1 MTFNAALGP
10 TWHTVA
16 RSAALC
22 AFAAFAAACGA
33 PNPAAPGDEIRST
46 RARLA
51 VGAPAA
57 DLEQLTRDNAEFA
70 ARMHRLLASDR
81 PTNNLVF
88 SPHSISIALGMT
100 FAGAR
105 TTSESQMAEA
115 LRFTMPQPRLHAA
128 FNGLDQQLAMR
139 ASAAGERGGRP
150 FRLRVANA
158 LFGQRG
164 YPWQAPF
171 LDTLSE
177 NYGAGLRALNFS
189 SDPEAARVLINRWV
203 ADYTE
208 QRIPELIQRGIITA
222 QTTLVLTNAVYFNA
236 SWDAPFEPGMTASAA
251 FNRESGGAVMVPTMN
266 LRREMRYGENSGWKA
281 VELLYSGQ
289 QVSMML
295 ILPPEGPIGTFESEL
310 NEVRLRDLVGSLA
323 ARGVTLA
330 MPKFRVRSPV
340 GLKAALQRLGMN
352 APFEGGVA
360 DLSGMDGTRN
370 LFIQDVVHEGFIAVD
385 EAGTE
390 AAAAT
395 AVVVGRTSAP
405 EPATFTA
412 NRPFLFVI
420 RDNPTGAVLFMG
432 RVVDPSA

>member
-1 MTFNAALGP
+1 MTGNAASRTP
-10 TWHTVA
+10 WHNVA
-16 RSAALC
+16 LSALSALS
-22 AFAAFAAACGA
+22 ASVAGCGA
-33 PNPAAPGDEIRST
+33 PNPAAPGEQVRSMS
-46 RARLA
+46 ARLTA
-51 VGAPAA
+51 SSPAA

-70 ARMHRLLASDR
+70 ARMHRLLSADRASS
-81 PTNNLVF
+81 NLVF
-88 SPHSISIALGMT
+88 SPHSISIALAMT

-105 TTSESQMAEA
+105 TTSESQMADA
-115 LRFTMPQPRLHAA
+115 LRFTLPAPRLHAA
-128 FNGLDQQLAMR
+128 FNALDQQLATR
-139 ASAAGERGGRP
+139 ASAAGEGGGRP

-171 LDTLSE
+171 LDTLAE
-177 NYGAGLRALNFS
+177 HYGAGLSALDFAA
-189 SDPEAARVLINRWV
+189 DPEAARVRINGWV

-208 QRIPELIQRGIITA
+208 QRIPELIQRGVITA

-236 SWDAPFEPGMTASAA
+236 SWDAPFEPSRTASAA
-251 FNRESGGAVMVPTMN
+251 FNRETGGAVMVPTMN
-266 LRREMRYGENSGWKA
+266 LVREMRYGEDSGWKA
-281 VELLYSGQ
+281 VELLYVGK
-289 QVSMML
+289 QVSML
-295 ILPPEGPIGTFESEL
+295 LLLPPEGPLATFESEL
-310 NEVRLRDLVGSLA
+310 NEVRLRDLVASLNSRA
-323 ARGVTLA
+323 VTLA

-340 GLKAALQRLGMN
+340 GLKAALQRLGMS
-352 APFEGGVA
+352 APFEAGVA

-405 EPATFTA
+405 EPATFVA

-432 RVVDPSA
+432 RVVDPSS